1 MSSLKNYVY
10 ENIKAK
16 ILSWN
21 NDIIYDIYVISL
33 YISNVEDDSEK
44 PMITLGYNTMEQY
57 EKSISHASDN
67 AEAKWNFAF
76 WLQNEELIIGD
87 NWGENLEDRE
97 MIFEWINEN
106 NLYYSYEDEVEDFD
120 KTLRPGDKII
130 HEFVEL
136 CVEVAKQLHYEGV
149 IQQKFGRTIPILIHE
164 LEYYDVIAEQNERA
178 NPKEVVKEFVD
189 WILGNKA

>member
-1 MSSLKNYVY
+1 MSSLKDYVY

-21 NDIIYDIYVISL
+21 NCIINDIYVISL
-33 YISNVEDDSEK
+33 YISDVEDDPRK

-87 NWGENLEDRE
+87 NWGKNLKDRE
-97 MIFEWINEN
+97 MILEWIKEN
-106 NLYYSYEDEVEDFD
+106 NLYYSDEDEVEDFD
-120 KTLRPGDKII
+120 KTLSLGAEIT

-136 CVEVAKQLHYEGV
+136 CVEVVKKLHDEGV
-149 IQQKFGRTIPILIHE
+149 IQQKFVRDIPILIHE
-164 LEYYDVIAEQNERA
+164 LEYYDLIAEQNKRA

-189 WILGNKA
+189 WILE

>member
-1 MSSLKNYVY
+1 MSNLKNYVY
-10 ENIKAK
+10 ENIKTK
-16 ILSWN
+16 ILSWD
-21 NDIIYDIYVISL
+21 NDIINDIYVISF
-33 YISNVEDDSEK
+33 YIENVEDESEK

-57 EKSISHASDN
+57 EKSISHASSN

-97 MIFEWINEN
+97 MIFEWIKEN
-106 NLYYSYEDEVEDFD
+106 NLYYWYEDEDFD
-120 KTLRPGDKII
+120 KLVDKII

-136 CVEVAKQLHYEGV
+136 CVEVVKQLHYEGV
-149 IQQKFGRTIPILIHE
+149 IQEKFGRAIPILIHE
-164 LEYYDVIAEQNERA
+164 LEYYPLIAEQNERA